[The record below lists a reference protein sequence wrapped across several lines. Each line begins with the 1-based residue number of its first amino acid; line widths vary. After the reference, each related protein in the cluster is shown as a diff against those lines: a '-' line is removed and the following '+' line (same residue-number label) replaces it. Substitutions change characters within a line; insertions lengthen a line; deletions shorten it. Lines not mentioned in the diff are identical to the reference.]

1 MFCPQ
6 CKAEYRAGFTKC
18 SDCDV
23 DLVKELPVD
32 PQPISETEHPQ
43 LVVVRTYPSHVEA
56 DLART
61 ALEAAGIESM
71 FGSDDQGGQSPGLA
85 FTRGIALLVRSEDV
99 EDADEILSVD
109 DENNE
114 STEFGSGVS
123 VRRFFELSSAHNH
136 VISNQTL
143 YECETEF
150 FQREM

>member
-32 PQPISETEHPQ
+32 PPPISEREHPQ

-99 EDADEILSVD
+99 KDAGEILGVD
-109 DENNE
+109 DDNAEP
-114 STEFGSGVS
+114 T
-123 VRRFFELSSAHNH
+123 
-136 VISNQTL
+136 
-143 YECETEF
+143 
-150 FQREM
+150 

>member
-32 PQPISETEHPQ
+32 PQPISETDHPQ
-43 LVVVRTYPSHVEA
+43 LVVVRTYTSHVEA

-71 FGSDDQGGQSPGLA
+71 FTSDDEGRQSPGLG
-85 FTRGIALLVRSEDV
+85 FTRGTALLVRSEDA
-99 EDADEILSVD
+99 EDADEILGVAD
-109 DENNE
+109 DNSEP
-114 STEFGSGVS
+114 T
-123 VRRFFELSSAHNH
+123 
-136 VISNQTL
+136 
-143 YECETEF
+143 
-150 FQREM
+150 

>member
-23 DLVKELPVD
+23 ELVKQLPAD
-32 PQPISETEHPQ
+32 SLATAETDHPQ
-43 LVVVRTYPSHVEA
+43 LVVVRTFPSHVDA

-71 FGSDDQGGQSPGLA
+71 VESDDQGGQSPGLA

-99 EDADEILSVD
+99 EDAEEILGA
-109 DENNE
+109 DEADGE
-114 STEFGSGVS
+114 
-123 VRRFFELSSAHNH
+123 
-136 VISNQTL
+136 
-143 YECETEF
+143 
-150 FQREM
+150 

>member
-1 MFCPQ
+1 MEVAMFCPQ

-23 DLVKELPVD
+23 ELVEQLPVYAE
-32 PQPISETEHPQ
+32 PISETEHPQ

-56 DLART
+56 DLVRT

-85 FTRGIALLVRSEDV
+85 VTRGIALLVRSEDV

-109 DENNE
+109 NENNE
-114 STEFGSGVS
+114 AT
-123 VRRFFELSSAHNH
+123 
-136 VISNQTL
+136 
-143 YECETEF
+143 
-150 FQREM
+150 

>member
-1 MFCPQ
+1 LAIDSELVTTEVAMFCPQ

-23 DLVKELPVD
+23 ELVKELPTD
-32 PQPISETEHPQ
+32 PPPISETEHPQ

-61 ALEAAGIESM
+61 ALEAAGIDSM

-114 STEFGSGVS
+114 ST
-123 VRRFFELSSAHNH
+123 
-136 VISNQTL
+136 
-143 YECETEF
+143 
-150 FQREM
+150 